1 MTYLYNRGNIV
12 VSQRWRVPL
21 PSRNMETTIKHIEFD
36 FTNHF
41 GTPFRIAN
49 TEDEQWHIEDV
60 KKQVWNATNE
70 ADLKEQIEMLYGFEV
85 KNIITDYQVKEA
97 N

>member
-1 MTYLYNRGNIV
+1 MRFYKT
-12 VSQRWRVPL
+12 
-21 PSRNMETTIKHIEFD
+21 
-36 FTNHF
+36 
-41 GTPFRIAN
+41 
-49 TEDEQWHIEDV
+49 IEDV

-85 KNIITDYQVKEA
+85 KNIITDYQVNEA

>member
-1 MTYLYNRGNIV
+1 M
-12 VSQRWRVPL
+12 
-21 PSRNMETTIKHIEFD
+21 PSSLTKQKMETTVKHIEFD